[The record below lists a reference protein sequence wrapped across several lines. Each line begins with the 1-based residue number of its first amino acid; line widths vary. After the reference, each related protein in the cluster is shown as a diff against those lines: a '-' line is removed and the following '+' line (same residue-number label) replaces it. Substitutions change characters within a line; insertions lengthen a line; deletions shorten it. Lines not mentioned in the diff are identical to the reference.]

1 MCRPPRPG
9 SHDNLSATVAMV
21 VMEPAAGLMEVAPLP
36 ALNRVFTR
44 YSLQDDP
51 CCCPPPERGRHR
63 KPAHEDHPVQRAAAS
78 LALAG
83 AAQAGA
89 PLRISLTADI
99 RSTEPGVNRDSNSD
113 AVVLH
118 IVEGL
123 VAYGEDAEVRLLAQ
137 SVDISPDG
145 TTYTFTL
152 RDGIRFHNG
161 APLTSA
167 DVLWSWQ
174 RDTAPPP
181 AGAAPAIRWPRRG
194 QVLSVQAP
202 DPRTVVYR
210 LERPSSLF
218 LATLART
225 DCGGTGIVHRDSVS
239 RTAPGTSPSA
249 PAPSC

>member
-1 MCRPPRPG
+1 MKTI
-9 SHDNLSATVAMV
+9 LSS
-21 VMEPAAGLMEVAPLP
+21 AAL
-36 ALNRVFTR
+36 
-44 YSLQDDP
+44 
-51 CCCPPPERGRHR
+51 
-63 KPAHEDHPVQRAAAS
+63 AAS

-83 AAQAGA
+83 TAQAAA

-174 RDTAPPP
+174 RDTAP
-181 AGAAPAIRWPRRG
+181 ATGWRCASEFDGRGAVK
-194 QVLSVQAP
+194 VLSVQAP